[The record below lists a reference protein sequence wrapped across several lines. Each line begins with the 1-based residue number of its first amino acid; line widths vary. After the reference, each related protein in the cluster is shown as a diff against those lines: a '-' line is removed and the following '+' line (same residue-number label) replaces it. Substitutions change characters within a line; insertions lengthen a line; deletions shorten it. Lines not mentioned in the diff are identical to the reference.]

1 MGTHSAD
8 VAVSHWFPNC
18 DEERTAVRAQ
28 LERVLASPL
37 FSNSKRYPILLR
49 YVVEE
54 SLNGRAENLKE
65 RTLGIEVFKR
75 DSHYDTNIDP
85 VVRVTAGE
93 VRKRLAQY
101 YYEPGHEIEIHIELP
116 AGSYVP
122 EYRKPETHR
131 GGLTEHPHLTSAAT
145 ERTEYEAFLSQQAA
159 IQHAVPAPSV
169 QARQAKS
176 LRRWVISGAVVAVLI
191 GSLAAVLIQRARARN
206 DVVNQ
211 FWGPLLNS
219 PNPAL
224 LCLGDRA
231 SWDLEQKD
239 PNADRTDPM
248 NLTVDQYLD
257 RENEVFMTDVL
268 TMNRI
273 AATLQS
279 LGKRYRIQD
288 SADTNYSDLRAGPAV
303 LIGADNNIWTHRI
316 TQSLRF
322 AFALNAEGGSIID
335 RQNPAEKDWAVPLST
350 PYRKLDK
357 DYGIVARLRDPST
370 DQPVFIA
377 AGLASQGTFATG
389 EMLSNTEY
397 LKGLLQRA
405 PKNWQNMNMEAVIT
419 TEVIDGKSGPPRV
432 LAVYYW

>member
-1 MGTHSAD
+1 MPASEAERR
-8 VAVSHWFPNC
+8 AVF
-18 DEERTAVRAQ
+18 EQ

-37 FSNSKRYPILLR
+37 FSNSKRYPALLR

-54 SLNGRAENLKE
+54 SLNGRADNLKE

-101 YYEPGHEIEIHIELP
+101 YYEAGHETEIHIELP
-116 AGSYVP
+116 SGSYVP
-122 EYRKPETHR
+122 EYRNPESHR
-131 GGLTEHPHLTSAAT
+131 GGLNEHPHLAGAAT
-145 ERTEYEAFLSQQAA
+145 EPGEYQAPLFQEAIILP
-159 IQHAVPAPSV
+159 AVPAPTV
-169 QARQAKS
+169 QPHRAIS
-176 LRRWVISGAVVAVLI
+176 LRLWLISGAVVAVLI
-191 GSLAAVLIQRARARN
+191 GSLAALLIQRARARN

-248 NLTVDQYLD
+248 NLTVDQYIGK
-257 RENEVFMTDVL
+257 ENEVFMTDVL

-322 AFALNAEGGSIID
+322 TFALNAEGGSIID
-335 RQNPAEKDWAVPLST
+335 TQNPAEKDWAVPLST

-370 DQPVFIA
+370 DQPVFIS
-377 AGLASQGTFATG
+377 AGLASQGTIAAG
-389 EMLSNTEY
+389 EMLSNPEY

-432 LAVYYW
+432 LAAYYW

>member
-1 MGTHSAD
+1 M
-8 VAVSHWFPNC
+8 
-18 DEERTAVRAQ
+18 RAQ
-28 LERVLASPL
+28 LQRVLASPS
-37 FSNSKRYPILLR
+37 FSNSKRYPLLLR

-54 SLNGRAENLKE
+54 SLNGRADNLKE

-93 VRKRLAQY
+93 VRKRLALY
-101 YYEPGHEIEIHIELP
+101 YYEPGHENEIHIELP

-122 EYRKPETHR
+122 EYRHPETHR
-131 GGLTEHPHLTSAAT
+131 GGLTEHPHLNGAAT
-145 ERTEYEAFLSQQAA
+145 EGAEHQAPFQQGA
-159 IQHAVPAPSV
+159 ILPAVSAPTV
-169 QARQAKS
+169 QSHRAIS
-176 LRRWVISGAVVAVLI
+176 LRSWLICGAVVAVLI
-191 GSLAAVLIQRARARN
+191 GSLAAVFIQRARARS

-211 FWGPLLNS
+211 FWGPLLKS
-219 PNPAL
+219 ANPAL

-248 NLTVDQYLD
+248 NLTVDQYID
-257 RENEVFMTDVL
+257 KENEVFMTDVL

-273 AATLQS
+273 ATTLQS
-279 LGKRYRIQD
+279 LGKHYRIQA
-288 SADTNYSDLRAGPAV
+288 SSDTNYSDLRAGPAV
-303 LIGADNNIWTHRI
+303 LIGAGNNIWTHRI

-322 AFALNAEGGSIID
+322 TFALNAEGGSITD
-335 RQNPAEKDWAVPLST
+335 RQNPAEKDWTVPLST
-350 PYRKLDK
+350 PYRKLEK

-377 AGLASQGTFATG
+377 AGLASLGTIATG
-389 EMLSNTEY
+389 EMLGNPEY
-397 LKGLLQRA
+397 LKGLLQHA
-405 PKNWQNMNMEAVIT
+405 PRNWQNMNMEAVIT

-432 LAVYYW
+432 LAAYYW